1 MTKLKTYLA
10 NLWAAILGRGATTQ
24 DGPGPFRPKQ

>member
-1 MTKLKTYLA
+1 MSKIKAYFS
-10 NLWAAILGRGATTQ
+10 NLWSAILGRGVTTQ